1 MGEGA
6 LMKVG
11 DLVKHKFS
19 GVGIIVCNDT
29 VKNDGDYLVF
39 FPSVANRLKK
49 TIFARRSFLEVI
61 SESR

>member
-1 MGEGA
+1 
-6 LMKVG
+6 MKVG
-11 DLVKHKFS
+11 DLVKHKIC
-19 GVGIIVCNDT
+19 GVGIIVCDDT

-39 FPSVANRLKK
+39 FPSVGKRFKK